1 MTTTTPARP
10 GTPTALGH
18 VEFTTL
24 LAMAMALTALG
35 IDLMLPLFPAIRTDL
50 GLPAGS
56 TAVGGLVTTY
66 FLGLAVGQLLYGPLA
81 DRFGR
86 KPALYLGFGIYG
98 VGALAAAL
106 SPTLSWLLVARFAWG
121 FGAAGPRVVT
131 LAIVR
136 DTFDGERMSR
146 AMSSI
151 MAVFILVPVVA
162 PTLGAVIGGLIG
174 WRWLFGFCVSAGV
187 AVMLWARRLPETLP
201 AEHRLELRFG
211 RIARAARFVTG
222 NRTTVG
228 YALALTVLYGS
239 FISWLGSAELVF
251 GEVFDRPELFPV
263 LFGGLAGLMGIAVFT
278 NGRIVERIG
287 LRRLGHGVMVA
298 YLLAAG
304 VLVTLTLSTAGRPPM
319 WAFLLAMAPVLCS
332 HALLIPNF
340 NTIAMEPMK
349 PVAGTASAFIGAVQI
364 AGGALLGALLDR
376 TFDSTVLPLSLG
388 FLGLAVVAAGLVVWA
403 ERGRLFRPMTPPVI
417 PAPSPTAAPLVSQ
430 PPVGRP

>member
-1 MTTTTPARP
+1 VTMTATATATDPGRPAQ
-10 GTPTALGH
+10 LGPA
-18 VEFTTL
+18 EFTTL
-24 LAMAMALTALG
+24 LAMAIALTALG
-35 IDLMLPLFPAIRTDL
+35 IDLMLPLFPAMRSDL
-50 GLPAGS
+50 GLPEGS

-86 KPALYLGFGIYG
+86 KPALYLGFAVYG

-106 SPTLSWLLVARFAWG
+106 SPSLSWLLAARFVWG
-121 FGAAGPRVVT
+121 FGAAGPRVIT

-136 DTFDGERMSR
+136 DTFEGERMSR

-162 PTLGAVIGGLIG
+162 PSLGAAIGGIIG
-174 WRWLFGFCVSAGV
+174 WRWLFGFCLLASV
-187 AVMLWARRLPETLP
+187 AVTLWTRRLAETLAP
-201 AEHRLELRFG
+201 EHRLELRFG
-211 RIARAARFVTG
+211 RIGRAARFVTG

-251 GEVFDRPELFPV
+251 GEVFERPELFPV
-263 LFGGLAGLMGIAVFT
+263 LFGGLAAVMGIAVFT
-278 NGRIVERIG
+278 NGRIVERVG
-287 LRRLGHGVMVA
+287 LRRLGHGVLVA
-298 YLLAAG
+298 YLVAAS
-304 VLVTLTLSTAGRPPM
+304 VLVALSLGSGGRPPM

-349 PVAGTASAFIGAVQI
+349 SVAGTASAFIGAVQI

-376 TFDSTVLPLSLG
+376 TFDGTVLPLSLG
-388 FLGLAVVAAGLVVWA
+388 FLTLAIVAAGLIVWA
-403 ERGRLFRPMTPPVI
+403 ERGRLFRPTSPPVT
-417 PAPSPTAAPLVSQ
+417 ASPLMAQ
-430 PPVGRP
+430 PRIGRP